1 MEYKILPFKVVNSNS
16 IQRIRVATPSTCPIC
31 HKAVVPQEQSCHLTE
46 RLSETLLY
54 VVYLCP
60 GCKKLFVTLHKKS
73 DIYDHIHMI
82 ANFPFTPK
90 ETAFSETIKKI
101 SPKFIKIFTQ
111 SEIAEQNSLDMIA
124 GCGFRK
130 SIEFLVKD
138 YLIYL
143 NPQKEENIKNEF
155 LGASIKKLENPKIQ
169 TLAEKATWIGN
180 DETHYVSKHDNLNIN
195 DMKNFIIILC
205 NYIEM
210 EETYKK
216 ALIIENI

>member
-1 MEYKILPFKVVNSNS
+1 
-16 IQRIRVATPSTCPIC
+16 
-31 HKAVVPQEQSCHLTE
+31 
-46 RLSETLLY
+46 
-54 VVYLCP
+54 
-60 GCKKLFVTLHKKS
+60 
-73 DIYDHIHMI
+73 
-82 ANFPFTPK
+82 
-90 ETAFSETIKKI
+90 
-101 SPKFIKIFTQ
+101 
-111 SEIAEQNSLDMIA
+111 MIA

>member
-1 MEYKILPFKVVNSNS
+1 MTNKTLLFHEVNSNYTE
-16 IQRIRVATPSTCPIC
+16 ILTVNTPSTCPIC
-31 HKAVVPQEQSCHLTE
+31 HKSVVPTEQSCLSTE
-46 RLSETLLY
+46 TLGEKLLY
-54 VVYLCP
+54 VVYFCP
-60 GCKKLFVTLHKKS
+60 GCKKLFVTLHQK
-73 DIYDHIHMI
+73 YDTSNHIRMI

-101 SPKFIKIFTQ
+101 SPKFIKTFTQ

-143 NPQKEENIKNEF
+143 NPQKEENIKHEF
-155 LGASIKKLENPKIQ
+155 LGASIKKLENLKIQ

-180 DETHYVSKHDNLNIN
+180 DETHYVSKHDNLDIN
-195 DMKNFIIILC
+195 NMKKFIIVLC
-205 NYIEM
+205 SYIEM
-210 EETYKK
+210 EETYKE
-216 ALIIENI
+216 ASTIERI